1 MKGPAGRLFSGGCG
15 AGALY
20 SPAECAIMGSESG
33 RSGSLTVEKGE
44 GFSMLDS
51 VVFAFNAIAP
61 ILLLVALGWFLKERK
76 LLSASTIK
84 QMNTVVFRFGISCM
98 MFRNIYTLSSLVDI
112 RVDAMVLVL
121 VTIGLLTVIGW
132 LEAQVFTDQR
142 RRRGVMIQNSFRS
155 NFAVIG
161 TTLAFALGGETARA
175 VSSSMQAPTIIY
187 YNVMAV
193 ICLTIY
199 SDRPDRAVDV
209 KGVLKQIAVNPLILG
224 QVAGLVCL
232 ALREVIPRS
241 AQGELVF
248 TLKGN
253 LPFLYTAVDYLADM
267 ATPAILILIGAQVN
281 FKAVGGM
288 KKELIVGV
296 IQRLMAA
303 PAVGFGLAILARNL
317 GLIAVT
323 PALFSALV
331 GIYGSPSV
339 AVAGV
344 MTEEIGGD
352 AELARQYVIWTSAFS
367 MVTLFFW
374 IVVLHAAGL
383 V

>member
-1 MKGPAGRLFSGGCG
+1 
-15 AGALY
+15 
-20 SPAECAIMGSESG
+20 MGSESG

-61 ILLLVALGWFLKERK
+61 ILLLVALGLFLKERK

>member
-1 MKGPAGRLFSGGCG
+1 MFSGGCG

-20 SPAECAIMGSESG
+20 SPAECAVMGSESG

-296 IQRLMAA
+296 IQWLMAA

-352 AELARQYVIWTSAFS
+352 TELARQYVIWTSAFS

>member
-20 SPAECAIMGSESG
+20 SPAECAVMGSESG

-296 IQRLMAA
+296 IQWLMAA

-352 AELARQYVIWTSAFS
+352 TELARQYVIWTSAFS